1 MSPSPL
7 RRLARRARER
17 IRRSDEAGVRER
29 VDEIGRERLA
39 AAAVALLAGAVVF
52 WLATDLFPHHSA
64 NHDEG
69 VYLQQ
74 AALLLDGR
82 LQLFA
87 GELAD
92 AVRPWFFVED
102 GGHLYPK
109 YAPVPAGMYA
119 VSMALFGEPRVTLAA
134 VAAGNAALVY
144 VLGATAFDRRV
155 GVVAAA
161 VFAASPMAL
170 LTSSVFLPYAPTTL
184 LNLLFAVAYLRGVR
198 EESLRT
204 AGVAGVAVGLAFFA
218 RPYTAVLFAA
228 PFVAHAAWKVL
239 RAVREWWP
247 AGGLVDAA
255 PGSLPDPV
263 RRNALTAA
271 LGLAFVGV
279 TLAYNARLTGSPWL
293 FPYEA
298 FAPMDGPGFGTRRIL
313 DHSVEY
319 TPEVALW
326 ANEYVLRY
334 FATHW
339 FTAGV
344 LGTACAAAG
353 LALAVRRWIAG
364 DSAGESATTPGR
376 GRTAGVLLAGLFV
389 SVPLGNVFFWGSLN
403 LLATV
408 TDPTDGLVALF
419 GPFYHFDLLA
429 PLSVFAAVA
438 LVAGWRWLRGL
449 LRGRIAPATSP
460 RAARALGLAVL
471 AVSVLVLGAA
481 NAAVVSP
488 PAERN
493 AAHTAKYEAAYEP
506 FEETDFEDAVV
517 FVPTPYGDWLAH
529 PFQSLRNG
537 PDLDGEVVYALDR
550 DPAGDF
556 AVVDAYPD
564 RTYYRYAYR
573 GTWTPNPE
581 RHVTPKLE
589 RLAVR
594 GGDSL
599 DAETVVG
606 VPDRVTRASVRLEN
620 DGEHVQYGV
629 ENPGERIA
637 VDWSMDGD
645 AARLAA
651 VDDAAVAIDGADELV
666 LTVTLVQPDGSTL
679 TYRQEVTVRASGGT
693 VEAIWPP
700 ERSVCPL
707 VTECGNEGTYLPD
720 RPGVHRDGVSFETRV
735 EARGA
740 TNESSGRP

>member
-1 MSPSPL
+1 MAPSPL
-7 RRLARRARER
+7 RRLVRRARER
-17 IRRSDEAGVRER
+17 VRSRSGETRVRER
-29 VDEIGRERLA
+29 VDEIGRDRLA
-39 AAAVALLAGAVVF
+39 AAAVALVAGAVVF
-52 WLATDLFPHHSA
+52 WLATNLFPHHSA

-74 AALLLDGR
+74 AALLLDGN
-82 LQLFA
+82 LELVA
-87 GELAD
+87 GDLAE

-102 GGHLYPK
+102 GGRLYPK

-144 VLGATAFDRRV
+144 VLAASAFDRRV

-184 LNLLFAVAYLRGVR
+184 LNLLFAVCYLRGVR
-198 EESLRT
+198 EGSLR
-204 AGVAGVAVGLAFFA
+204 AARVAGVAVGLAFFA
-218 RPYTAVLFAA
+218 RPFTAVLFAV
-228 PFVAHAAWKVL
+228 PFVAHAAWQVL
-239 RAVREWWP
+239 EGAYRRGISP
-247 AGGLVDAA
+247 
-255 PGSLPDPV
+255 LPDPV
-263 RRNALTAA
+263 RRNALTGT
-271 LGLAFVGV
+271 LGLTFVGV

-313 DHSVEY
+313 EHSAEY

-334 FATHW
+334 FATRW

-344 LGTACAAAG
+344 LGTAFAAAG
-353 LALAVRRWIAG
+353 LALATKRWVAG
-364 DSAGESATTPGR
+364 GTEGGR
-376 GRTAGVLLAGLFV
+376 TGDADGDRTAGVLLAGLFV
-389 SVPLGNVFFWGSLN
+389 AVPLGNVFFWGNRNVLG
-403 LLATV
+403 TV
-408 TDPTDGLVALF
+408 TDPTDGLVSLF

-429 PLSVFAAVA
+429 PLSVFAAFA
-438 LVAGWRWLRGL
+438 LVAGWRWVRGVCNE
-449 LRGRIAPATSP
+449 RVAPATSP
-460 RAARALGLAVL
+460 RAARALGLVL
-471 AVSVLVLGAA
+471 LVVGVLVLGAA
-481 NAAVVSP
+481 NAAVLSP
-488 PAERN
+488 TAERN
-493 AAHTAKYEAAYEP
+493 ADYTAKYEAAYEP
-506 FEETDFEDAVV
+506 FEDADLENAVV

-550 DPAGDF
+550 APASDF
-556 AVVDAYPD
+556 AVLDAYPD
-564 RTYYRYAYR
+564 RTFYRYDYR
-573 GTWTPNPE
+573 GTWTPDPE

-589 RLAVR
+589 RLEVR
-594 GGDSL
+594 SGEVL

-606 VPDRVTRASVRLEN
+606 VPDHVTRATVRLEN

-629 ENPGERIA
+629 QDPGERIA

-645 AARLAA
+645 GATLAA
-651 VDDAAVAIDGADELV
+651 VENGSVAVDGTDAVV

-679 TYRQEVTVRASGGT
+679 TYRQEVTVRATGGT

-707 VTECGNEGTYLPD
+707 VTDCGTEGTYLPD
-720 RPGVHRDGVSFETRV
+720 RPGVHRDGVSFEPQVEARNGTGTRV
-735 EARGA
+735 EARDGA
-740 TNESSGRP
+740 AED